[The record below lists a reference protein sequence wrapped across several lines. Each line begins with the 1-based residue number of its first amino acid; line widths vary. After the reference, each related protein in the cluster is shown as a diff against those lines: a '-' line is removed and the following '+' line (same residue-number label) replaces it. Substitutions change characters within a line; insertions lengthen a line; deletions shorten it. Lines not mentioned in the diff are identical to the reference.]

1 MSTDRTTL
9 EMIAPTIEEAIEQGL
24 IQLNLKAEAVD
35 VEVLDSGSRG
45 LFGIGSRQ
53 ARVRLS
59 VKPEFAFDLGDEELD
74 AAMDRPPAVEPKAPA
89 KRKAPAARRAEAEKV
104 LTEATE
110 ATEATEPS
118 RAKEGAEGEE
128 LLEGD
133 ILFAA
138 RETVTDLLDKMKIKA
153 QVNVAMKPAEDE
165 EDEATVLVNIEGDDL
180 SILIGRRTETL
191 NALQYVT
198 SLIVGKRLNR
208 WVPLMIDVQGY
219 RARRDRQLRVLARR
233 MADQAIHTGRRQV
246 LEPMPANER
255 RVIHLELRDHPQVA
269 TESIGDDPNRKVT
282 IYMKK

>member
-59 VKPEFAFDLGDEELD
+59 VKPEFAFDVGDEEYGAVQDLS
-74 AAMDRPPAVEPKAPA
+74 PAVEPKAPA
-89 KRKAPAARRAEAEKV
+89 RRRAPAARKAEAEEKLVKAAEASGAKV
-104 LTEATE
+104 
-110 ATEATEPS
+110 
-118 RAKEGAEGEE
+118 GAEEE

-153 QVNVAMKPAEDE
+153 QVNVAMKLAEDA

-282 IYMKK
+282 IFMKK